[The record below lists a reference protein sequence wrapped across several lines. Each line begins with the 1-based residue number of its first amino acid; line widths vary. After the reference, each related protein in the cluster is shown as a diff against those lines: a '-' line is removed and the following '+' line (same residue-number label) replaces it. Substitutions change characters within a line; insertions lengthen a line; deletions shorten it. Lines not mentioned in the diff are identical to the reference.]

1 MNFTVYKIKKALKSK
16 YGNKKTI
23 CLLKHIHDSKLEAD
37 ECNRLYAAR
46 QNRLIK
52 DFRVQVPFP
61 LPGCVHIVDFLV
73 YLNDGR
79 KEVRDT
85 KGFKTYVWRLKY
97 KLFILSY
104 PDIPYRVIERK
115 IKGGKK
121 CRKLP
126 KKLKMMIFR

>member
-1 MNFTVYKIKKALKSK
+1 M
-16 YGNKKTI
+16 
-23 CLLKHIHDSKLEAD
+23 LKHTHDSKLEAD
-37 ECNRLYAAR
+37 ECNRLYSEQ

-85 KGFKTYVWRLKY
+85 KGFKTDVWRLKY

-104 PDIPYRVIERK
+104 PDISYRIIGRK
-115 IKGGKK
+115 TKGDKK
-121 CRKLP
+121 CRTLP